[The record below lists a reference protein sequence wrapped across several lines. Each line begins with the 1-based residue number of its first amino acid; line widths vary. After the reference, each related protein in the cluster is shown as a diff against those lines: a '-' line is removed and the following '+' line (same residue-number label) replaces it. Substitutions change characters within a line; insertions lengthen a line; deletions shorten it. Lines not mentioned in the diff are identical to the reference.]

1 MSDRLRRILS
11 LAKLYIPDDRVEKI
25 EEHFEKVLRMVEKL
39 KELDVSNVEPL
50 YYPHEH
56 FQLRMRD
63 DVPCE
68 SLSKIDVLQNSPETF
83 TDFIKA
89 PSPLKGIAKKTR
101 L

>member
-1 MSDRLRRILS
+1 MSDRLRRILN

-25 EEHFEKVLRMVEKL
+25 EEHFEKVLKMVEKL

-50 YYPHEH
+50 FYPHEH

-101 L
+101 S

>member
-101 L
+101 S

>member
-63 DVPCE
+63 DVPFE

-101 L
+101 S